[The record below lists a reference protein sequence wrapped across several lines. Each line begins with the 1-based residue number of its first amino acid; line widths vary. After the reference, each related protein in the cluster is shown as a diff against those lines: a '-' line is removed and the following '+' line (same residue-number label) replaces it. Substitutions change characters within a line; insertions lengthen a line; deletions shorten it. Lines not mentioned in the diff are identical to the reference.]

1 MDCSAIISTVVGGFF
16 TLLGGYLSYRQENN
30 KQKKLAA
37 AVLYYDLKSI
47 EDYLK
52 AESDHVNI
60 RFFTEWQSAI
70 SKCSFLEANYV
81 KLLYKIYD
89 SVYDYNY
96 YGEKEKEGP
105 VKKSDISQFES
116 LKNIMLCSC
125 GVGQNR
131 QEYSVEYQELMNVLE
146 KSRKPGFKIKSTLQ
160 KS

>member
-1 MDCSAIISTVVGGFF
+1 MDCSAMISTLVGGLI
-16 TLLGGYLSYRQENN
+16 TLLGGFLSNYQENY
-30 KQKKLAA
+30 KQRKLAA

-52 AESDHVNI
+52 AENDHVNI
-60 RFFTEWQSAI
+60 RFFKEWQSAV

-89 SVYDYNY
+89 SVYDYNYY

-125 GVGQNR
+125 EDERNR
-131 QEYSVEYQELMNVLE
+131 QEYSVEYQELMTVLE
-146 KSRKPGFKIKSTLQ
+146 KKQKAWFKRILQ
-160 KS
+160 ES